1 MIGGAPNSM
10 AESEKI
16 KGAAIPKLFE
26 ELLHHK
32 TLLKLTVVDTAYEHL
47 TLITALVN
55 RNKGPHFAID
65 TPEGFEQASAEI
77 DPWHL
82 HFEFTGK
89 DHIKYTFRCTGGEI
103 DENRIYVKY
112 PREIDRWQ
120 RRELFRLNAPAGTKL
135 CLPQDALRY
144 ELDVIDISIG
154 GTLAALVRTS
164 SRDLENPPFAN
175 DQILTDIELVFPSEI
190 MRQPIMIKTAQLK
203 RLRKNPEKTG
213 YEVAFEFYEI
223 STGEQNRL
231 TDLIYRLQ
239 RQALRNR
246 LPLDFEK

>member
-1 MIGGAPNSM
+1 M

-32 TLLKLTVVDTAYEHL
+32 TLLKLTVVDTDDEYL

-55 RNKGPHFAID
+55 RNKVPHLVID
-65 TPEGFEQASAEI
+65 TPEGLENAIAEI

-82 HFEFTGK
+82 HFEFSGK
-89 DHIKYTFRCTGGEI
+89 DQIKYTFRTIGGEI
-103 DENRIYVKY
+103 DHNRIYIKCPQEV
-112 PREIDRWQ
+112 ERWQ

-135 CLPQDALRY
+135 CLPHDTVRY

-154 GTLAALVRTS
+154 GTLATLVRTNS
-164 SRDLENPPFAN
+164 HDLETPPFDNAQTLR
-175 DQILTDIELVFPSEI
+175 DAELVFPSEI
-190 MRQPIMIKTAQLK
+190 MKQPLKIKTAQLK
-203 RLRKNPEKTG
+203 RLKLNSEKTG

-223 STGEQNRL
+223 SAGEQKRL

-239 RQALRNR
+239 RQALRHR
-246 LPLDFEK
+246 LPLDI

>member
-1 MIGGAPNSM
+1 M

-32 TLLKLTVVDTAYEHL
+32 TLLKLSVSDTDYEHL

-65 TPEGFEQASAEI
+65 TPEGFEQATAKI
-77 DPWHL
+77 APRHL

-89 DHIKYTFRCTGGEI
+89 DHVKYTFRCNGAEI
-103 DENRIYVKY
+103 NNNRIYVKY
-112 PREIDRWQ
+112 PRQIERWQ
-120 RRELFRLNAPAGTKL
+120 RRELFRVNAPAGTKL
-135 CLPQDALRY
+135 YLPLDTLRY

-154 GTLAALVRTS
+154 GTLAALVRTDS
-164 SRDLENPPFAN
+164 HDFDNPPFA
-175 DQILTDIELVFPSEI
+175 DARILKDIELVFPSETV
-190 MRQPIMIKTAQLK
+190 RRPIKIKTVQLK
-203 RLRKNPEKTG
+203 RLRKISEKTG

-223 STGEQNRL
+223 STGEQRRL
-231 TDLIYRLQ
+231 TDLIYHLQ
-239 RQALRNR
+239 RQALRQR
-246 LPLDFEK
+246 LPMDL

>member
-1 MIGGAPNSM
+1 M

-32 TLLKLTVVDTAYEHL
+32 TLLKLTVFDTDYEHP

-65 TPEGFEQASAEI
+65 TPEGFEQATAEI
-77 DPWHL
+77 ASRNL

-89 DHIKYTFRCTGGEI
+89 DHVKYTFRCIGGKI
-103 DENRIYVKY
+103 DSNRIYIKY
-112 PREIDRWQ
+112 PREIERWQ
-120 RRELFRLNAPAGTKL
+120 RRELFRVKAPAGTKL
-135 CLPQDALRY
+135 YLPLDTLRY

-164 SRDLENPPFAN
+164 PHDLDNPPFA
-175 DQILTDIELVFPSEI
+175 DARILKDIELGFPAEI
-190 MRQPIMIKTAQLK
+190 MRRPIKIKAVQLK
-203 RLRKNPEKTG
+203 RLSKNSEKSG
-213 YEVAFEFYEI
+213 YEAAFEFYEI
-223 STGEQNRL
+223 STGEQRRL
-231 TDLIYRLQ
+231 TDLIYHLQ
-239 RQALRNR
+239 RQALRQR
-246 LPLDFEK
+246 LPMDL

>member
-1 MIGGAPNSM
+1 M

-16 KGAAIPKLFE
+16 KGAAIPNLFE

-32 TLLKLTVVDTAYEHL
+32 TLLKLSVSDTDYEHL
-47 TLITALVN
+47 TLITALAN

-65 TPEGFEQASAEI
+65 TPEGFEQTTAEI
-77 DPWHL
+77 ASWHL

-89 DHIKYTFRCTGGEI
+89 EHIKYTFRCIGGEI
-103 DENRIYVKY
+103 DNNRIYVKY
-112 PREIDRWQ
+112 PREIERWQ
-120 RRELFRLNAPAGTKL
+120 RRELFRVNAPAGTKL
-135 CLPQDALRY
+135 CLPQDTLRY

-164 SRDLENPPFAN
+164 PHDLDNPPFA
-175 DQILTDIELVFPSEI
+175 DARILKDIELVFPSEI
-190 MRQPIMIKTAQLK
+190 MRQPIKIKTVQLK
-203 RLRKNPEKTG
+203 RLRKNSEKTG

-223 STGEQNRL
+223 STGEQRRL
-231 TDLIYRLQ
+231 TDLIYHLQ
-239 RQALRNR
+239 RQALRQR

>member
-1 MIGGAPNSM
+1 M

-32 TLLKLTVVDTAYEHL
+32 TLLKLTVFDTDYEHP

-65 TPEGFEQASAEI
+65 TPEGFGQATAEI
-77 DPWHL
+77 APWHL

-89 DHIKYTFRCTGGEI
+89 DHIKYTFRCIGGEI
-103 DENRIYVKY
+103 DNNRIYVKY
-112 PREIDRWQ
+112 PREIERWQ
-120 RRELFRLNAPAGTKL
+120 RRELFRVNAPAGTKL
-135 CLPQDALRY
+135 WLRQDTLRY

-164 SRDLENPPFAN
+164 PHDLDKPFA
-175 DQILTDIELVFPSEI
+175 DSRILKDVELVFPSEI
-190 MRQPIMIKTAQLK
+190 MRRPIKVKTVQFK
-203 RLRKNPEKTG
+203 RLRKNSEKTG

-223 STGEQNRL
+223 SRGEQKRL
-231 TDLIYRLQ
+231 TDLIYHLQ
-239 RQALRNR
+239 RQALRQR
-246 LPLDFEK
+246 LPMDL

>member
-1 MIGGAPNSM
+1 M

-16 KGAAIPKLFE
+16 KGAAIPNLFE

-32 TLLKLTVVDTAYEHL
+32 TLLKLSVSDTDYEHL

-65 TPEGFEQASAEI
+65 TPEGFEQATAKI
-77 DPWHL
+77 APWHL

-89 DHIKYTFRCTGGEI
+89 DHVKYTFRCIDGEI
-103 DENRIYVKY
+103 DNNRIYVKY
-112 PREIDRWQ
+112 PREIERWQ
-120 RRELFRLNAPAGTKL
+120 RRELFRVNAPAGTKL
-135 CLPQDALRY
+135 CLPLDTLRY

-154 GTLAALVRTS
+154 GTLAALVRTGPH
-164 SRDLENPPFAN
+164 DLDNPPFA
-175 DQILTDIELVFPSEI
+175 DARILKDIELVFPSEI
-190 MRQPIMIKTAQLK
+190 MRRPIKIKTVQLK
-203 RLRKNPEKTG
+203 RLRKNSEKTG

-223 STGEQNRL
+223 STGEQRRL
-231 TDLIYRLQ
+231 TDLIYHLQ
-239 RQALRNR
+239 RQALRQR